1 MKIILLQSQ
10 EGLGNIGDIINVKDG
25 YARNYL
31 IPNKIASSA
40 TKENIK
46 SLKIFV
52 EQQSI
57 KEAKNRENLELL
69 TKALNKLT
77 LKFELVARTPNNK
90 QVVPEFPKKSFFL
103 AVFLNEFNPLPKT
116 RYSPLF
122 FLNILTPKFRRD
134 FMVHLRS
141 SDSSTFFKCDTPIH
155 WLAKIIPR

>member
-77 LKFELVARTPNNK
+77 LKFELQAGEEGKLFGSVTSQMISDEIENLGYSVDKKEIILEEPLK
-90 QVVPEFPKKSFFL
+90 QTGNHFVYIDLGNDLKPKIKI
-103 AVFLNEFNPLPKT
+103 K
-116 RYSPLF
+116 
-122 FLNILTPKFRRD
+122 I
-134 FMVHLRS
+134 
-141 SDSSTFFKCDTPIH
+141 SST
-155 WLAKIIPR
+155 A